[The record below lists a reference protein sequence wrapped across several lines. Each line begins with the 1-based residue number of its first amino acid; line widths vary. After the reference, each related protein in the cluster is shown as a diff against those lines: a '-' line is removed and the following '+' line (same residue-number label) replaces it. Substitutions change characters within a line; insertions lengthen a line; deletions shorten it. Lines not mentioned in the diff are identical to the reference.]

1 MGFASRLLF
10 SRPRQERSHSFDL
23 TEHVSEAKAT
33 ITSSPSVPRLAASF
47 VDNEILLKPALAGL
61 LSRSYFNPAS
71 RGPPHNESVLS
82 KTSRLECVV
91 SGQFDS
97 RMVVE
102 IDDRLCLRCLLCGRA
117 IWAIIAV
124 RLSLRMTAPGPRQ
137 RLILQVQTIYSDN
150 LLSVMNSV

>member
-1 MGFASRLLF
+1 MRVSGSPRKIRCSQICSWSFPPNPTTCNNPSQNLVMGFASRLLF

-117 IWAIIAV
+117 I
-124 RLSLRMTAPGPRQ
+124 
-137 RLILQVQTIYSDN
+137 
-150 LLSVMNSV
+150 